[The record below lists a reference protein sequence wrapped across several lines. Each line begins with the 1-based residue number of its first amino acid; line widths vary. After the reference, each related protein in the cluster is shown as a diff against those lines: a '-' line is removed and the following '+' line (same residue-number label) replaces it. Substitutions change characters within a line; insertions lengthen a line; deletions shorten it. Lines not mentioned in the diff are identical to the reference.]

1 LAQARMSWLGGF
13 TQKQITQALPK
24 AKNNGIVKTVFSTHR
39 HRFSPT
45 TSCSPPRSV
54 VVRSRKRSH
63 GFMALSGKEGAC
75 SRSRTSRLNTLLRR

>member
-1 LAQARMSWLGGF
+1 MSWLGVLGGF

-45 TSCSPPRSV
+45 TTSSSPRSV
-54 VVRSRKRSH
+54 VVRLTRRSWLD
-63 GFMALSGKEGAC
+63 G
-75 SRSRTSRLNTLLRR
+75 